1 MSDLPT
7 KHEGDGSK
15 RDIDDVIAYII
26 GGHTPG
32 GAGTS
37 TMTKREEA
45 WRRPSPPRRSEVGR
59 KGMGL

>member
-15 RDIDDVIAYII
+15 RDIDDVIGYII

-37 TMTKREEA
+37 TMTKRGA
-45 WRRPSPPRRSEVGR
+45 PQV
-59 KGMGL
+59 

>member
-15 RDIDDVIAYII
+15 RDIDDVIGHII
-26 GGHTPG
+26 GGTPG

-37 TMTKREEA
+37 TMTKRGA
-45 WRRPSPPRRSEVGR
+45 PQV
-59 KGMGL
+59 